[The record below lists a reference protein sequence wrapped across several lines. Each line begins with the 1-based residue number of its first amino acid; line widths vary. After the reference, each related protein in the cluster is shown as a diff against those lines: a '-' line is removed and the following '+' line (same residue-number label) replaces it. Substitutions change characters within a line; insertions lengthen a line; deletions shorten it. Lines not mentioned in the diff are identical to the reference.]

1 LHDVKHI
8 CQSELKYVAGNG
20 KKPKFWHEVWLEESL
35 LKTKFNK
42 LFAICKRQ
50 NWEVARVLNE
60 GVINLSFRRNFGNGD
75 ILEW

>member
-1 LHDVKHI
+1 
-8 CQSELKYVAGNG
+8 
-20 KKPKFWHEVWLEESL
+20 